1 MMDEKYVDVGGI
13 SIRYVSKGMGP
24 KVILFHGF
32 GEFLETWWGNI
43 DSLSQYY
50 TVYALDL
57 PGHGLSQKPEVS
69 YTLDFATNFALSFM
83 EALGIKHASLIG
95 HSVCGSL
102 CLNLAIKSPEKVD
115 RLILVGSTGLSR
127 KEASFLY
134 RLVTL
139 LGKFAIKPTKA
150 DVLAG
155 ARKAFYNP
163 DTVTEELVNKACHYL
178 TMSKTKDALLNILRS
193 NVEDKRIK
201 PELILADRLYLV
213 GSPTLITHGIQ
224 DRVIPV
230 EHAQDA
236 CNLIPEAEL
245 EVFDECGHCPHIEK
259 ANKFNQ
265 AVIAFLKG

>member
-1 MMDEKYVDVGGI
+1 MDDRYIDVDGI
-13 SIRYVSKGMGP
+13 PIRYVSQGKGP
-24 KVILFHGF
+24 ELLLFHGL

-69 YTLDFATNFALSFM
+69 YTLDFATNFALGLM

-102 CLNLAIKSPEKVD
+102 CLNLAIKFPEKVD
-115 RLILVGSTGLSR
+115 SLILVGSTGLSR

-139 LGKFAIKPTKA
+139 LGKFIIEPTKTA
-150 DVLAG
+150 ILTGVK
-155 ARKAFYNP
+155 RVFYNP
-163 DTVTEELVNKACHYL
+163 DIVTEELVNKAYQYL
-178 TMSKTKDALLNILRS
+178 MMSKTKDALLNVLRS
-193 NVEDKRIK
+193 NVDGKSIR
-201 PELILADRLYLV
+201 PEVVLADRLHLLR
-213 GSPTLITHGIQ
+213 SPTLIIHGVQ

-230 EHAQDA
+230 EHARDA
-236 CNLIPEAEL
+236 YSLIPEVRL
-245 EVFDECGHCPHIEK
+245 EVFDECGRCPHIEK
-259 ANKFNQ
+259 PEGFNQ
-265 AVIAFLKG
+265 AVIAFLRG